1 LSLRQGVTLR
11 KRAARSEEAA
21 NAVAFLLRP
30 RSSGVNAQRIMVDA
44 GIAVNYFDHD
54 LIHRAMRPEYRSR
67 CPTPQLLLARA
78 AIAII

>member
-1 LSLRQGVTLR
+1 
-11 KRAARSEEAA
+11 
-21 NAVAFLLRP
+21 
-30 RSSGVNAQRIMVDA
+30 MVDA